1 LSQGLGRDGIKK
13 NEIESNTNTAS
24 NIGAGAANNKDTSSN
39 ANIASNKGAA
49 SNANAI
55 SNLQRVLEAGYFSVT
70 AEIGPPMSAN
80 ADFVR
85 RKACDMLGLVDA
97 ANITDNQTAMVRMS
111 SIAAAY
117 LVQQEGL
124 EAVVQMTCRDRNR
137 IAIQSDLLGAYALG
151 LKNVLCLSGDHQ
163 SFGNHPQSKNVYDID
178 SIQLINAL
186 RAMKEDKVFMCG
198 KSVKTPAE
206 FFIGATANPFA
217 DPEELQFIRLHK
229 KIGAGARF
237 IQTQAIYDIEKFGRW
252 MEKVRKAGLHDKA
265 FILAGV
271 LVNKSVKSIEMTKKV
286 AGMDVPDI
294 FVERMSRAAS
304 QEEEGVNIALELIDE
319 IRKIEGVKGIHIMA
333 VGWEEIVPTIIRK
346 AGFLPRPA
354 MERE

>member
-1 LSQGLGRDGIKK
+1 MK
-13 NEIESNTNTAS
+13 
-24 NIGAGAANNKDTSSN
+24 
-39 ANIASNKGAA
+39 
-49 SNANAI
+49 
-55 SNLQRVLEAGYFSVT
+55 SNLQKVLKAGHFSVT
-70 AEIGPPMSAN
+70 AEIGPPMSAD

-85 RKACDMLGLVDA
+85 KKARDMAGLVDA
-97 ANITDNQTAMVRMS
+97 ANVTDNQTAMVRMS

-117 LVQQEGL
+117 LIQQEGL

-151 LKNVLCLSGDHQ
+151 LRNVLCLSGDHQ

-178 SIQLINAL
+178 SIQLVNAL
-186 RAMKEDKVFMCG
+186 RMMKEEKVFMCG
-198 KSVKTPAE
+198 RSTKTPAE

-229 KIGAGARF
+229 KIAAGAQF
-237 IQTQAIYDIEKFGRW
+237 IQTQAIYDVEKFAGW
-252 MEKVRKAGLHDKA
+252 MERVRKAGLHNKA
-265 FILAGV
+265 YILAGI
-271 LVNKSVKSIEMTKKV
+271 LVNKSLKSIEMTKKV

-294 FVERMSRAAS
+294 FVERMAKAVS
-304 QEEEGVNIALELIDE
+304 QEEEGVRIALDLINE

-333 VGWEEIVPTIIRK
+333 VGWENIVPVIVEK

-354 MERE
+354 L